1 MADAGVLTV
10 PRPHVP
16 HGPKGVPADQAD
28 ADYLREAARTVE
40 FSRCMGSNLTA
51 TVVKLL
57 NDCAAALTGRVSAE
71 EVTQTG
77 VIDTEERSVV

>member
-1 MADAGVLTV
+1 MTTPTTQAERLTI

-16 HGPKGVPADQAD
+16 FGPEGIPADQAD
-28 ADYLREAARTVE
+28 ADYLRDAARNIE

-57 NDCAAALTGRVSAE
+57 NDCATA
-71 EVTQTG
+71 
-77 VIDTEERSVV
+77 IDEREATR